1 MIHIKKTEKNY
12 PSNAHVLSI
21 FALVPFVGYVRLSF
35 SWSNRHVSTC
45 TDLRNWEQA
54 LPLCHKA
61 LCYTDL
67 PLFPGIRAWQM
78 LNCFSFIWSMLSSKS
93 FEIPDF
99 KNTPIYIVWLDS
111 RQKSRQGRACP
122 RSHTLFTMAGIKA
135 KPRLLCLH
143 LSGHF
148 LELSR
153 TSRTNCS
160 SLKVPMCYLLFLSIN
175 SSSWSGFV
183 TQLPRVHN
191 PIYFWYELTET
202 EAEFQWLELSLFL
215 HGTSVIKQKALKG
228 RGFGMN
234 ACNLPA
240 VNTI

>member
-1 MIHIKKTEKNY
+1 
-12 PSNAHVLSI
+12 
-21 FALVPFVGYVRLSF
+21 
-35 SWSNRHVSTC
+35 
-45 TDLRNWEQA
+45 
-54 LPLCHKA
+54 
-61 LCYTDL
+61 
-67 PLFPGIRAWQM
+67 M
-78 LNCFSFIWSMLSSKS
+78 LNCFSFIWSMLSSKYL
-93 FEIPDF
+93 IL
-99 KNTPIYIVWLDS
+99 KTPPSTLYDLIQD
-111 RQKSRQGRACP
+111 RNQGKAVCP

-135 KPRLLCLH
+135 KPRFLCLH

-191 PIYFWYELTET
+191 PIYFWYEPTET

-215 HGTSVIKQKALKG
+215 YGTFVMKQKALKG